1 MPELPEVEII
11 VRGLR
16 KNILG
21 LKLTEFKI
29 LNKNLR
35 YEIPKE
41 MEVIYKNK
49 IIKHIFRIGKYGIL
63 LLNGKSHIVFHLG
76 MTGKFRFSKKKTDNQ
91 KHDHIRISL
100 NNGLVLLYNDIRKF
114 GCFSIINNPI
124 SLYNFKNL
132 GIEPIHLKNYTDY
145 LWDII
150 KKKNKDIKSLLLDQ
164 SFITGIGNIYA
175 SEILYDSKILPF
187 KIASKINKKS
197 FTKLLNSIEKILE
210 KAISSGG
217 TTIKD
222 FQNIVGDLGY
232 FQNSFKVYG
241 REGLA
246 CYKCK
251 NLIIKIK
258 SKGRS
263 TFFCS
268 SCQK

>member
-1 MPELPEVEII
+1 MPELPEVEVI

-16 KNILG
+16 HNFLG
-21 LKLTEFKI
+21 LKLKYFKI
-29 LNKNLR
+29 LNKELR
-35 YEIPKE
+35 YPLESK
-41 MEVIYKNK
+41 MEYEFKNK
-49 IIKHIFRIGKYGIL
+49 TIKHILRRGKYGLIIFNGTKHL
-63 LLNGKSHIVFHLG
+63 LFHLG
-76 MTGKFRFSKKKTDNQ
+76 MTGKFRFTKDKTTKI
-91 KHDHIRISL
+91 KHDHILIEFNRNRFLI
-100 NNGLVLLYNDIRKF
+100 YNDVRKF
-114 GCFSIINNPI
+114 GYFSIIENPI
-124 SLYNFKNL
+124 NIHSLKKLGPEPSSYNFFK
-132 GIEPIHLKNYTDY
+132 EQ
-145 LWDII
+145 LWS
-150 KKKNKDIKSLLLDQ
+150 KVQQKQADIKSLLLDQ

-175 SEILYDSKILPF
+175 SEILYDSKIFPF

-241 REGLA
+241 REGLT

>member
-1 MPELPEVEII
+1 M
-11 VRGLR
+11 GH
-16 KNILG
+16 
-21 LKLTEFKI
+21 
-29 LNKNLR
+29 
-35 YEIPKE
+35 Y
-41 MEVIYKNK
+41 
-49 IIKHIFRIGKYGIL
+49 
-63 LLNGKSHIVFHLG
+63 
-76 MTGKFRFSKKKTDNQ
+76 
-91 KHDHIRISL
+91 
-100 NNGLVLLYNDIRKF
+100 
-114 GCFSIINNPI
+114 
-124 SLYNFKNL
+124 
-132 GIEPIHLKNYTDY
+132 
-145 LWDII
+145 